1 MAYQTGT
8 ADNTADLLHKLSA
21 FATAQGW
28 SINKSKNN
36 LLYLRQG
43 ANNWAL
49 EVQEDKL

>member
-8 ADNTADLLHKLSA
+8 ADNTADLLDKLKG
-21 FATAQGW
+21 FASAQGW

-43 ANNWAL
+43 ANYWACN
-49 EVQEDKL
+49 